1 MASEVTQRQRAER
14 LLHDLTHVD
23 TEWKC
28 CLEHP
33 QSIEKIMAF
42 AATAREEALRE
53 AAERLG
59 VGDSNGLLA
68 APCLWCGYN
77 GEGYYQAGTHGKSC
91 PWNTIGG
98 CDERLDRLA
107 REGVK

>member
-1 MASEVTQRQRAER
+1 MASEMTQRQRAEVVAEQICDAVNTTAYPSGTITR
-14 LLHDLTHVD
+14 LVWNALQ
-23 TEWKC
+23 E
-28 CLEHP
+28 
-33 QSIEKIMAF
+33 
-42 AATAREEALRE
+42 ARQEALRE

-77 GEGYYQAGTHGKSC
+77 GEGYYQAGTHGQSC

-107 REGVK
+107 REGREG

>member
-1 MASEVTQRQRAER
+1 MAREITQQQRAEAMLR
-14 LLHDLTHVD
+14 TIGCYPWPYRVELL
-23 TEWKC
+23 
-28 CLEHP
+28 LEYA
-33 QSIEKIMAF
+33 I
-42 AATAREEALRE
+42 TARQEALRE

-77 GEGYYQAGTHGKSC
+77 GEGYYQAGTHGQSC

-107 REGVK
+107 REGRE

>member
-1 MASEVTQRQRAER
+1 MAREITQRQRAEA
-14 LLHDLTHVD
+14 LYGSLTCTTYREGYQD
-23 TEWKC
+23 
-28 CLEHP
+28 P
-33 QSIEKIMAF
+33 DNDIGIIEQALT
-42 AATAREEALRE
+42 TARQEALRE

-77 GEGYYQAGTHGKSC
+77 GEGYYQAGTHSQSC
-91 PWNTIGG
+91 PWHTIGG

-107 REGVK
+107 REGVKG

>member
-1 MASEVTQRQRAER
+1 MAEMEAHNQREITQRQRAER

-42 AATAREEALRE
+42 AATARQEAMREGMELAAEEADMH
-53 AAERLG
+53 
-59 VGDSNGLLA
+59 V
-68 APCLWCGYN
+68 
-77 GEGYYQAGTHGKSC
+77 
-91 PWNTIGG
+91 
-98 CDERLDRLA
+98 CDDPRYCHCSSKIYKAVLDRLA
-107 REGVK
+107 REGVRG